1 MSAKSLVP
9 LIPLLVLTTASCAPK
24 PGGQNPGPLVVMI
37 PGRLAKEGSF
47 EDCVYQKMQGGMKLA
62 DALAECAK
70 LEPPDLSG
78 TGLDPFDLMDGG
90 TGVRLSDCYGDWNN
104 NAPIEHSANYNEAK
118 HAVQQIAIAKV
129 LRDALVSDWLHET
142 DPQIKKELDDAVD
155 KMSSIASEA
164 LAQYESASKTLT
176 ADEQAYLQSLHRN
189 DPSPYEPKK
198 PAGTSP
204 PGDWVPPDDNTGVA
218 RPATEGQSLCQA
230 VSEFVG
236 ECNRDGWRT
245 PECETF
251 IDKMKGCLDRTVSD
265 PADPAE
271 PCGIP
276 PVDPETAREVVL
288 LHCWAVRRPVP
299 GEDPCTDTIK
309 GQAFEYFLRTGARG
323 VGLDPCKNPYVRTTG
338 EDCYPTF
345 TLVKFGESNVRDL
358 IRWGLE
364 KFGGPVFI
372 IPVGPRDPDPE
383 PKPVPTQPDP

>member
-236 ECNRDGWRT
+236 ECNRDGWLPRSNGFRSGRSRRT
-245 PECETF
+245 LRHSSRRSGDRPRSGPASLL
-251 IDKMKGCLDRTVSD
+251 GCSPPGTRRGSLHRHHQGTGLRVFPAHRRERRRSRSMQKPVCPHHRRGLLSD
-265 PADPAE
+265 VYA
-271 PCGIP
+271 G
-276 PVDPETAREVVL
+276 EV
-288 LHCWAVRRPVP
+288 
-299 GEDPCTDTIK
+299 
-309 GQAFEYFLRTGARG
+309 RG
-323 VGLDPCKNPYVRTTG
+323 VERPRLDPVGSREIWRAGVHY
-338 EDCYPTF
+338 
-345 TLVKFGESNVRDL
+345 S
-358 IRWGLE
+358 
-364 KFGGPVFI
+364 GGA
-372 IPVGPRDPDPE
+372 
-383 PKPVPTQPDP
+383 T